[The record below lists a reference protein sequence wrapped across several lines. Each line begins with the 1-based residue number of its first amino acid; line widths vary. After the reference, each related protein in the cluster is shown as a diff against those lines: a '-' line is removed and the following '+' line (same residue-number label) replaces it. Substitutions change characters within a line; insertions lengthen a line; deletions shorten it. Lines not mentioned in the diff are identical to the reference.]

1 MSGFNPFQG
10 SGASRIKP
18 VSMLMSETGQYLDQ
32 FYRPFETN
40 IQGEAIRALTESTRN
55 GQNINRHSMSD
66 LAGTILTPSADVEG
80 NVRIAE
86 GWKMRRFRFIL
97 TIKEGSAFQRS
108 GDVTRVFYGY
118 TDHCDTS
125 LGQHL
130 DPNMR
135 VYFNSEVVMHDRYI
149 DTPNGM
155 ISRPV
160 VMTSNQIING
170 YSQDEMMGT
179 NNLIHTLRP
188 EDIFS
193 RAESSAVVNRLAS
206 TGEFGD
212 EVDGRFGPGGLQV
225 NDTRS
230 TFAIGGEQKF
240 SNRHDSSPVN
250 YLVRTFDGYRQAL
263 NANDDIQDTE
273 DLMGQA
279 SAAIAN
285 SFIYRN
291 EFLNTLRSRS
301 NYSAQGYVT
310 YGQLCQIFDGIDQ
323 VNRVAMNDGRSMRS
337 LSNGTDSI
345 AWNGRDSTTIAAS
358 LLAQTVPGI
367 MMDCMMTNVQFQ
379 AVNGHGYG
387 NFNVI
392 INPDSVFMVVQ
403 GMDPSHYI
411 QRFIDRL
418 SVEVLIPISQNNAIG
433 FNLSMGTDVIG
444 ESVIDINIDGQGHDR
459 FVAPTFADSSFTS
472 LVTSDSSRQ
481 GKISNDLTYLVQN
494 VIQSPFSNFA
504 DNFLAKEEPT
514 FDDNDPFGSNQ
525 YGSPNNQSN
534 QSGMVL

>member
-1 MSGFNPFQG
+1 MSGFNPFQNAG
-10 SGASRIKP
+10 GSRIKP
-18 VSMLMSETGQYLDQ
+18 VRMLMSETGQYLEQ

-40 IQGEAIRALTESTRN
+40 IQGDAIRALTESTR
-55 GQNINRHSMSD
+55 GGKHITRHSLSD
-66 LAGTILTPSADVEG
+66 LAGSILTPSADVEG

-86 GWKMRRFRFIL
+86 GWTMRRFRFIL
-97 TIKEGSAFQRS
+97 TVKEASAFQTS

-135 VYFNSEVVMHDRYI
+135 VYFNSEVVMQDRYI
-149 DTPNGM
+149 QTPNGPV
-155 ISRPV
+155 SRPV

-170 YSQDEMMGT
+170 YSQDEVMGT

-188 EDIFS
+188 EDIFTC
-193 RAESSAVVNRLAS
+193 AESTAVANRLAS

-212 EVDGRFGPGGLQV
+212 QVDGHFGPGGLQV
-225 NDTRS
+225 NDMRS
-230 TFAIGGEQKF
+230 RFAPGGEQKF

-250 YLVRTFDGYRQAL
+250 YLVRTFDGYRQVL
-263 NANDDIQDTE
+263 NSSDEMMDTE
-273 DLMGQA
+273 NLMTEAA
-279 SAAIAN
+279 SAVAN

-291 EFLNTLRSRS
+291 EFLNTLRSRT
-301 NYSAQGYVT
+301 NYAAQGYVT
-310 YGQLCQIFDGIDQ
+310 YGQLCSIFEGIDQ
-323 VNRVAMNDGRSMRS
+323 VNRVAINDGRSIRS
-337 LSNGTDSI
+337 LSNGTDSV

-387 NFNVI
+387 QFNVI
-392 INPDSVFMVVQ
+392 INPDSVFMVVE

-418 SVEVLIPISQNNAIG
+418 SVEVLIPISQNNAMG
-433 FNLSMGTDVIG
+433 FKLSMATDVIG
-444 ESVIDINIDGQGHDR
+444 ESVIDLAMDGQGHDR

-472 LVTSDSSRQ
+472 LVTSDSNRQ
-481 GKISNDLTYLVQN
+481 SKISNDLTYLVQN
-494 VIQSPFSNFA
+494 IIPSPFANFA
-504 DNFLAKEEPT
+504 ENFVSKEEPS
-514 FDDNDPFGSNQ
+514 FDNGDLFGNQQ
-525 YGSPNNQSN
+525 YGIYLSGNDQNN
-534 QSGMVL
+534 MIL